1 VKAQPGKRLQLFI
14 ERALPNMHLV
24 KLGQTGI
31 TVSRLGMGTGTA
43 HPSGVCYQTLMREQE
58 LADLLLY
65 GFERG
70 ITLWDSAAQY
80 RTYRHIRCALKS
92 VQRHEVAISTKL
104 IVSTAQ
110 EAERGL
116 VAALREIKTDY
127 IDICLLHAVRTRGEL
142 KRCEGAIEK
151 LVRLKERGLIRAV
164 GVSCH
169 GISALEAA
177 RDCLDIEVVWCR
189 INHAGLHMDRCL
201 GLVDRLAA
209 MPLLKKKVK
218 MLPAWC
224 IARLRPGD
232 KPPIREDEHGR
243 VTALL
248 QQLHAAGKG
257 MVGMKIMAQGRLAAD
272 PQSAIDYAAGCCFLD
287 SFIIGMLNRSHID
300 VNCRALEQYEGRCNA
315 AKAKP

>member
-1 VKAQPGKRLQLFI
+1 MR
-14 ERALPNMHLV
+14 LV

-31 TVSRLGMGTGTA
+31 SVSRLGMGTGTA
-43 HPSGVCYQTLMREQE
+43 HPSGLCCQTLMSEQE
-58 LADLLLY
+58 FADLLLY

-80 RTYRHIRCALKS
+80 RTYRHIRCALTS
-92 VQRHEVAISTKL
+92 VARNRVTISTKL
-104 IVSTAQ
+104 IVSEAG
-110 EAERGL
+110 EAEREL
-116 VAALREIKTDY
+116 TQALREINTDY

-142 KRCEGAIEK
+142 KRCEGALQQ
-151 LVRLKERGLIRAV
+151 LVRFKEKGLIRAV

-177 RDCLDIEVVWCR
+177 RDCPDIDAVWCR
-189 INHAGLHMDRCL
+189 INHAGLHMDRGT

-209 MPLLKKKVK
+209 LPLLKKKAK
-218 MLPAWC
+218 RLPAWC

-232 KPPIREDEHGR
+232 KPPIREDEHCR

-257 MVGMKIMAQGRLAAD
+257 MVGMKIMAQGQLAAD
-272 PQSAIDYAAGCCFLD
+272 PQSAIDYAAGRHFLD
-287 SFIIGMLNRSHID
+287 SFIIGMLNRSQID
-300 VNCRALEQYEGRCNA
+300 VNCRALELYEGRSGTDA
-315 AKAKP
+315 VEVPR

>member
-1 VKAQPGKRLQLFI
+1 
-14 ERALPNMHLV
+14 M
-24 KLGQTGI
+24 
-31 TVSRLGMGTGTA
+31 
-43 HPSGVCYQTLMREQE
+43 
-58 LADLLLY
+58 
-65 GFERG
+65 
-70 ITLWDSAAQY
+70 
-80 RTYRHIRCALKS
+80 
-92 VQRHEVAISTKL
+92 
-104 IVSTAQ
+104 
-110 EAERGL
+110 
-116 VAALREIKTDY
+116 REIKTDY

-151 LVRLKERGLIRAV
+151 LVRLKEQGLVRAV

-177 RDCLDIEVVWCR
+177 RDCPDIEAVWCR
-189 INHAGLHMDRCL
+189 INHAGLHMDRCP

-209 MPLLKKKVK
+209 LPLLKKKAK

-232 KPPIREDEHGR
+232 KPPIREEEHCR

-272 PQSAIDYAAGCCFLD
+272 PQSAIDYAAGRPFLD
-287 SFIIGMLNRSHID
+287 SFIIGMLSRSHID

-315 AKAKP
+315 AEAKP

>member
-1 VKAQPGKRLQLFI
+1 MR
-14 ERALPNMHLV
+14 LV

-31 TVSRLGMGTGTA
+31 SVSRLGMGTGTA
-43 HPSGVCYQTLMREQE
+43 HPSGKCFQALMTEQE
-58 LADLLLY
+58 LADVLLY

-70 ITLWDSAAQY
+70 ITFWDCAAQY
-80 RTYRHIRCALKS
+80 RTYRHIRCALTS
-92 VQRHEVAISTKL
+92 VARHQVTISTKL
-104 IVSTAQ
+104 IVSSAD
-110 EAERGL
+110 EAEQGL
-116 VAALREIKTDY
+116 IAALREIKTDY

-151 LVRLKERGLIRAV
+151 LVRLKEQGLVRAV

-169 GISALEAA
+169 STSALEAA
-177 RDCLDIEVVWCR
+177 RDCPDVEAVWCR
-189 INHAGLHMDRCL
+189 INHAGLHMDRRP

-209 MPLLKKKVK
+209 LPLLKKKAK

-232 KPPIREDEHGR
+232 KPPIREDEYCR

-248 QQLHAAGKG
+248 QQLHTAGKG
-257 MVGMKIMAQGRLAAD
+257 MVGMKIMAQGQLAAD
-272 PQSAIDYAAGCCFLD
+272 PQSAIDYAAGRPFLD

-300 VNCRALEQYEGRCNA
+300 ANCRALEQYEGRCNA
-315 AKAKP
+315 VEAKP

>member
-1 VKAQPGKRLQLFI
+1 MRLV
-14 ERALPNMHLV
+14 N
-24 KLGQTGI
+24 LGQTGI
-31 TVSRLGMGTGTA
+31 SVSRLGMGTGTA
-43 HPSGVCYQTLMREQE
+43 HPSGVCYQTLMCEQE

-80 RTYRHIRCALKS
+80 RTYRHIRCALAS
-92 VQRHEVAISTKL
+92 VARHRVTISTKL
-104 IVSTAQ
+104 IVSEAG
-110 EAERGL
+110 EAEREL
-116 VAALREIKTDY
+116 IAALREIKTEY

-151 LVRLKERGLIRAV
+151 LIRLKEKGLVRAV

-177 RDCLDIEVVWCR
+177 CDCPDVEAVWCR
-189 INHAGLHMDRCL
+189 INHAGLHMDRCP

-209 MPLLKKKVK
+209 VPLIKKRAKR
-218 MLPAWC
+218 LPAWC

-232 KPPIREDEHGR
+232 TPPIREDEHCR
-243 VTALL
+243 ITALL
-248 QQLHAAGKG
+248 QQLHARGKG

-272 PQSAIDYAAGCCFLD
+272 PQSAIGYAAGRPFLD
-287 SFIIGMLNRSHID
+287 SFIIGMLNRSQID
-300 VNCRALEQYEGRCNA
+300 VNCRALELSEGTTDA
-315 AKAKP
+315 AGESLTP